1 MEKKVV
7 KRFFKQAQVVQN
19 GLTFKIALDDK
30 TVRTP
35 AGTELDLPNL
45 NIANAV
51 ALEWQA
57 QKIIISPFTMPLMQL
72 ACTVIDY
79 VTLNR
84 NQIITETLAYADAD
98 LLCYR
103 CNTPRDLEIL
113 QDQIWQ
119 PLLDWADG
127 VFSAPLVSVKGIKH
141 VKQPPNS
148 LRALYTHL
156 KKCNDWE
163 LAGVSKMTRVMGSL
177 ILALAVLHNHIDWQ
191 EAFQASILEEK
202 YQMERWGEVQEAV
215 NVQKAKLEEVRQAA
229 NFVELLRSE

>member
-1 MEKKVV
+1 MEKKLV
-7 KRFFKQAQVVQN
+7 KRFFKEAQVVQN
-19 GLTFKIALDDK
+19 GLLFKIALDDQI
-30 TVRTP
+30 VRTP

-45 NIANAV
+45 NIANAIT
-51 ALEWQA
+51 LEWQA
-57 QKIIISPFTMPLMQL
+57 QKVIISPSTMPLMQL

-103 CNTPRDLEIL
+103 CNAPRDLEIL

-141 VKQPPNS
+141 VEQPPNS
-148 LRALYTHL
+148 LIALYTHL
-156 KKCNDWE
+156 KNCTDWE
-163 LAGVSKMTRVMGSL
+163 LAAISQMTRVMGSL
-177 ILALAVLHNHIDWQ
+177 ILALAVLHNHVDWE

-202 YQMERWGEVQEAV
+202 YQMERWGDVQEAI
-215 NVQKAKLEEVRQAA
+215 NVQNAKLEEVRQAA